1 MTFFLSSNF
10 WIFPVEV
17 FGNGENTTFLGNLNP
32 AKVSLQNFII
42 SSSVAF
48 FPSINSTNA
57 QGVSPH
63 FSSGLATTAAK
74 DTAGCFAMVF
84 SISIDEIFSPPEIII
99 SLDLSWILIYPFG

>member
-1 MTFFLSSNF
+1 LAFFLNSNF
-10 WIFPVEV
+10 FIFPVEV
-17 FGNGENTTFLGNLNP
+17 FGNSPKTTFFGSLNP

-48 FPSINSTNA
+48 FCGANSTKA

-63 FSSGLATTAAK
+63 FSSGLATTAASET
-74 DTAGCFAMVF
+74 DGCLATVF

-99 SLDLSWILIYPFG
+99 SLDLSFI

>member
-1 MTFFLSSNF
+1 MAFFLNSNF

-17 FGNGENTTFLGNLNP
+17 LGNAEKTTFLGNLNP

-48 FPSINSTNA
+48 FPSISSINA

-63 FSSGLATTAAK
+63 FSSGLATTAANE
-74 DTAGCFAMVF
+74 TEGCLAIVF
-84 SISIDEIFSPPEIII
+84 SISIDEIFSPPEMII
-99 SLDLSWILIYPFG
+99 SLDLS